1 MIACSQCGNENR
13 EEASFCRYCGQVLGE
28 PAPSEIETSL
38 VSSAPPE
45 PDAEE
50 ERILQKGDASE
61 EPMAGAEEDK
71 SGELPHLKTA
81 IDAEPPAPVQDI
93 EEVHVPQLPLLAKD
107 EGGDTTPSVPIE
119 STAAST
125 TLDQRLSGADFVEG
139 SPMSK
144 GDLLQNRY
152 RVVEILSQD
161 DAPTVYEVEDILLC
175 WNCAY
180 VQASLDET
188 FCENCGAAM
197 DQKVRVRIREVVLSS
212 ETPEMVE
219 GVFEEG
225 GRLYQVETQDELP
238 ESDQTPAIQ
247 FAVGYQSD
255 AGELREV
262 DEDSVLILHLAA
274 LCEMGN
280 APLLGLFAVAD
291 GIGGHDAGEIAS
303 QAVVHSLAA
312 SVMEHIF
319 TPEVAENALSLEELK
334 TRFKE
339 AVLVAN
345 QAVLDIRAETEADLG
360 STLTAVL
367 VRDTQAI
374 IVNIGDSR
382 TYLMRA
388 GNLSQITEDHSMVAK
403 MVAQNIIQPEE
414 IYTHEQKGVIY
425 RSLGDKSELTI
436 DDSIFELTLDV
447 GDRLFLCCDGLWEMV
462 NDNLI
467 EDTLLEYYDPQAACD
482 RLIEMANLAGGED
495 NISVIVV
502 NVQALKY
509 FR

>member
-13 EEASFCRYCGQVLGE
+13 EEARFCRYCGQVLSE
-28 PAPSEIETSL
+28 PAPSEIESPL

-61 EPMAGAEEDK
+61 EPMAEAEEDK

-81 IDAEPPAPVQDI
+81 IDAEPPALVQDI
-93 EEVHVPQLPLLAKD
+93 EEVQMSQLPLLAED
-107 EGGDTTPSVPIE
+107 EGGDTAPSVSIE

-125 TLDQRLSGADFVEG
+125 TLDQRLSGADSVEG
-139 SPMSK
+139 SPLSK

-152 RVVEILSQD
+152 RIVEILSQND
-161 DAPTVYEVEDILLC
+161 EPAVYVAEYLLLC
-175 WNCAY
+175 WNCAHIQ
-180 VQASLDET
+180 VSLDET
-188 FCENCGAAM
+188 YCENCGAAM

-212 ETPEMVE
+212 ETPEMAE

-225 GRLYQVETQDELP
+225 GRLYQVEMQDELP
-238 ESDQTPAIQ
+238 EDAQAPAIQ
-247 FAVGYQSD
+247 FTVGYQSD

-280 APLLGLFAVAD
+280 TPLLGFFAVAD

-303 QAVVHSLAA
+303 RAVVHSLAA

-319 TPEVAENALSLEELK
+319 IPEVEGNALPLEELK

-345 QAVLDIRAETEADLG
+345 QAVLDIRAETEADMG
-360 STLTAVL
+360 STLTTVL
-367 VRDTQAI
+367 VRDTQVI

-382 TYLMRA
+382 TYLMRV
-388 GNLSQITEDHSMVAK
+388 GKLSQITEDHSMVAK
-403 MVAQNIIQPEE
+403 MVAQNIIQP
-414 IYTHEQKGVIY
+414 
-425 RSLGDKSELTI
+425 
-436 DDSIFELTLDV
+436 
-447 GDRLFLCCDGLWEMV
+447 
-462 NDNLI
+462 
-467 EDTLLEYYDPQAACD
+467 
-482 RLIEMANLAGGED
+482 
-495 NISVIVV
+495 
-502 NVQALKY
+502 
-509 FR
+509 